1 MARVRW
7 VKSLEQVKRDAE
19 RSPEF
24 LSSTVRSLRVVYE
37 TSPALAAA
45 VVPKPLVANA
55 RGEVCATL
63 SHVAMH
69 ITPEY
74 TLEIGSAVFG
84 VRASYDG
91 VEGIW
96 LLTMPMTSEQAVI
109 GGRETYG
116 EPKKIAQIDFAKNGR
131 EVSAVVQRMGIAYL
145 EARGTLHEALG
156 PRELTE
162 HAYCVKA
169 LPACEKGKGLD
180 GEPLLVRLEWQH
192 QHTQVHRV
200 EGELNLRESPFDPVA
215 DLPVRRI
222 VRMEYE
228 EGTTQSNGRVLRPIP
243 AEWLL
248 PFLHQRYDD
257 PQAEGIEIAIAR
269 DAGRPRAGD

>member
-1 MARVRW
+1 MARLRW

-19 RSPEF
+19 RNPEF

-45 VVPKPLVANA
+45 VIPKPLAPA
-55 RGEVCATL
+55 LRPEVCATF

-84 VRASYDG
+84 VRAVYDG
-91 VEGIW
+91 VPGIW

-116 EPKKIAQIDFAKNGR
+116 EPKKIAQIAFRQEGDLISAA
-131 EVSAVVQRMGIAYL
+131 VSRMGITYL
-145 EARGTLHEALG
+145 EARGRLHEALG

-169 LPACEKGKGLD
+169 LPACDSGKGLD
-180 GEPLLVRLEWQH
+180 GEPLLVRLEWKH
-192 QHTQVHRV
+192 QHTQAHRV
-200 EGELNLRESPFDPVA
+200 EGELLLRESPFDPVA
-215 DLPVRRI
+215 DLPVRR
-222 VRMEYE
+222 VVKMEYE
-228 EGTTQSNGRVLRPIP
+228 EGSTQSNGTVLRGIP

-248 PFLHQRYDD
+248 PVLHQRYDD
-257 PQAEGIEIAIAR
+257 PQNQGIEIA
-269 DAGRPRAGD
+269 DDGRG

>member
-1 MARVRW
+1 MARLRW
-7 VKSLEQVKRDAE
+7 VKSLDQVKRDAE
-19 RSPEF
+19 RNPEF

-45 VVPKPLVANA
+45 VVPKPLVANV
-55 RGEVCATL
+55 RGEVCATF

-69 ITPEY
+69 ITPEF

-91 VEGIW
+91 VDGIW

-116 EPKKIAQIDFAKNGR
+116 EPKKIAQIDFAQKD
-131 EVSAVVQRMGIAYL
+131 EQVSAVVTRMGIPYL
-145 EARGTLHEALG
+145 EARGRLHEALG

-162 HAYCVKA
+162 YAWCVKA

-180 GEPLLVRLEWQH
+180 GEPLLVRLEWKH
-192 QHTQVHRV
+192 RHSRVHRV
-200 EGELNLRESPFDPVA
+200 EGELLLRESPFDPVA

-228 EGTTQSNGRVLRPIP
+228 EGTTLSNGAVLRTLP

-257 PQAEGIEIAIAR
+257 PQAEGIEIAKA
-269 DAGRPRAGD
+269 

>member
-1 MARVRW
+1 MSRLRW
-7 VKSLEQVKRDAE
+7 LKSLEQVKADAE

-45 VVPKPLVANA
+45 VIPKPLAPA
-55 RGEVCATL
+55 PRPEVCVTF

-69 ITPEY
+69 ITPQF

-84 VRASYDG
+84 VRAVYDG
-91 VEGIW
+91 VPGIW

-116 EPKKIAQIDFAKNGR
+116 EPKKLAQIDFQR
-131 EVSAVVQRMGIAYL
+131 EGDSVSAKVSRMGISYL
-145 EARGTLHEALG
+145 EGRGRIGEALG

-162 HAYCVKA
+162 HAYCIKA
-169 LPACEKGKGLD
+169 LPACDPGKGLD

-192 QHTQVHRV
+192 KHTQAYRV
-200 EGELNLRESPFDPVA
+200 EGELTLRESPFDPVA
-215 DLPVRRI
+215 DLPVRRL
-222 VRMEYE
+222 VKMEYE
-228 EGTTQSNGRVLRPIP
+228 EGGTQSNGTVLRSLP

-248 PFLHQRYDD
+248 PVLHQRYDD
-257 PQAEGIEIAIAR
+257 PQNQGIEIAGA
-269 DAGRPRAGD
+269 